1 VKSPKQDALCWLV
14 GRGFAILRVLQ
25 EAAATASAAW
35 LLEHREHFRH
45 GFALAALLHRV
56 HGSIVE
62 PDFVEND
69 ITFINFAIP
78 DYLRAVGAGVDPA
91 IVKRFVLL
99 YDAVP
104 EAMRKLLTWHPTQA
118 HRQVAAR
125 VEY

>member
-1 VKSPKQDALCWLV
+1 MKSPKQDALCWLV
-14 GRGFAILRVLQ
+14 GHGFCLLRAMQ
-25 EAAATASAAW
+25 NAAATASTGW
-35 LLEHREHFRH
+35 LLEHRDGFRH
-45 GFALAALLHRV
+45 GFALADLLHRV

-78 DYLRAVGAGVDPA
+78 DYLRVVGAGVDPA
-91 IVKRFVLL
+91 VVKRFVLL

-104 EAMRKLLTWHPTQA
+104 EATRGVLTWQPTEA

-125 VEY
+125 VQY

>member
-14 GRGFAILRVLQ
+14 GDGLGRLRALQ
-25 EAAATASAAW
+25 HSAATAPTAW
-35 LLEHREHFRH
+35 LLEHRDDFRH
-45 GFALAALLHRV
+45 GFALADLLHRV

-78 DYLRAVGAGVDPA
+78 HYLRAVGAGVDPA
-91 IVKRFVLL
+91 VVKRFVLL

-104 EAMRKLLTWHPTQA
+104 EAMRKLLIWQPTQA